1 MKISDLAAPVTAS
14 KADWLA
20 ASTWMGFTPMGNGPN
35 ARNSCQSSVRRQFGN
50 GYVLEYITEQISDP
64 NPGFENDPGYLA
76 ERAAH
81 VETAGRLVAIH
92 KLRTTSR
99 SLEAVIG
106 PEGFKRMQDMWA
118 TDGKRWR
125 WSVAFPIVESFD
137 LMERPKARDVF
148 GEDQYRY
155 LYRHPS
161 AALRE
166 LLDQHRS
173 ALNSFEIVRR
183 GAANARIGVE
193 DEFEQADR
201 SEINPRTQKL
211 INEDFRLGAFEGM
224 SDEYLARLRKRA
236 AWIADTFVR
245 QRQRAGLLRCEEC
258 GFDPAKVLDPE
269 IAKPRSMLDVH
280 HKHPLEEGVRYTQV
294 DDFALLCPTCHR
306 VEHQRIKH
314 KIAR

>member
-1 MKISDLAAPVTAS
+1 MKVSDLAAPLTAS

-20 ASTWMGFTPMGNGPN
+20 ASTWMGFTPMGNGPS

-50 GYVLEYITEQISDP
+50 GYVLEYITEQISNP
-64 NPGFENDPGYLA
+64 NPGFENDPGYLS

-81 VETAGRLVAIH
+81 VETAGRLIAIH

-99 SLEAVIG
+99 SLEAIIG
-106 PEGFKRMQDMWA
+106 PDDFKRTQDMWA

-137 LMERPKARDVF
+137 LVELPKARDVF

-161 AALRE
+161 AVLRE

-183 GAANARIGVE
+183 NAANALIGVE
-193 DEFEQADR
+193 DEFEQAER
-201 SEINPRTQKL
+201 SQINSATERL
-211 INEDFRLGAFEGM
+211 IKEDFRQGAYEGM
-224 SDEYLARLRKRA
+224 SDEYVARLRKRA
-236 AWIADTFVR
+236 AWIADKFIR
-245 QRQRAGLLRCEEC
+245 QRQKEGRLICDDC
-258 GFDPAKVLDPE
+258 NFNPADILDPL
-269 IAKPRSMLDVH
+269 IARPRSMLDVH
-280 HKHPLEEGVRYTQV
+280 HKHRWRKECDIRRSTILRS
-294 DDFALLCPTCHR
+294 FAQLVIVSNTNGLSTT
-306 VEHQRIKH
+306 
-314 KIAR
+314 